1 MEDQNQVKY
10 LDKFNI
16 MVIGDEKVGKT
27 TLLERYFKGKFN
39 SERKKTVGVE
49 YYHKDYTNNK
59 KETYNIKFWDTA
71 GQEKFRSVTKNYYQ
85 RAHGMIITMSVDYKT
100 SFDNLLMWINSVKE
114 NSGNENLPIVICCN
128 KIDLPEE
135 EREVDLNEVSKV
147 CTEEH
152 KNIKMFFTSAKN
164 GNNINE
170 SFEYIIEKVIKE
182 NTVNNDKNLDLNGD
196 TQKPSRCC

>member
-182 NTVNNDKNLDLNGD
+182 NTVNNDKNIDLNGD
-196 TQKPSRCC
+196 SQKQSRCC

>member
-182 NTVNNDKNLDLNGD
+182 NTVNNDKNVDLNSD

>member
-182 NTVNNDKNLDLNGD
+182 NTVNNDKNVDLNGD

>member
-182 NTVNNDKNLDLNGD
+182 NTVNNDKNIDLNGD
-196 TQKPSRCC
+196 TQKQSRCC

>member
-182 NTVNNDKNLDLNGD
+182 NTVNNDKNIDLNGD